1 MDAVTVTG
9 PDALAHDDLL
19 FGAQKPPWLE
29 DWLPALDRIEQ
40 ILKEGQPIPYLL
52 ISKLGYDVIMFYAKQ
67 IHEKVRFS
75 YAQEVFQIIANKIV
89 AAAPEGELGDNVHEY
104 LSAFAPLI
112 KVACGPPPTYIVV
125 LATETPTHFGVNTPK
140 DSTQIVVDATG
151 VDESNLGTIKQAV
164 YEQSSAVFP
173 ASVQRALGS
182 QPPEHNPIS
191 FF

>member
-1 MDAVTVTG
+1 MDVVSITG
-9 PDALAHDDLL
+9 PDALVYDDLL
-19 FGAQKPPWLE
+19 FGAQKPPWLD
-29 DWLPALDRIEQ
+29 DWLPALNRIEQ

-52 ISKLGYDVIMFYAKQ
+52 ISKLGYNVIMFYAKNM
-67 IHEKVRFS
+67 HDKVRFS

-89 AAAPEGELGDNVHEY
+89 AATPEGELGDSVHEF

-112 KVACGPPPTYIVV
+112 KTACGVPPQFIVV
-125 LATETPTHFGVNTPK
+125 LATETPTHFGVTTPK

-151 VDESNLGTIKQAV
+151 VDESNLGTIKQSV
-164 YEQSSAVFP
+164 YEESSKAFP